1 MGTKEGIAVNKGEVG
16 GGGGGDSTYINNIIC
31 VYLSPLSVS
40 LALFA
45 LNRQNSICLLSS

>member
-1 MGTKEGIAVNKGEVG
+1 MGTKEGIAVNKGGV

-31 VYLSPLSVS
+31 VYLSVS

-45 LNRQNSICLLSS
+45 LNRQDSICLLSS

>member
-1 MGTKEGIAVNKGEVG
+1 MGTKEGIAVNNG
-16 GGGGGDSTYINNIIC
+16 GVGGGGDSAYINNIIC

-45 LNRQNSICLLSS
+45 LNRQDSICLLSS

>member
-1 MGTKEGIAVNKGEVG
+1 MGTKEGIAVNKGGV
-16 GGGGGDSTYINNIIC
+16 GGGGGDSTYINNINC

-45 LNRQNSICLLSS
+45 LNRQDSICLLSS